1 MIDNG
6 SKVISENFLEN
17 IAQVI
22 SSPSKTMESTGH
34 KVHAFLKC
42 VVYVLE
48 VRAQLNRF
56 DMKQC

>member
-1 MIDNG
+1 MIDND

-34 KVHAFLKC
+34 KVHAFLKF

-48 VRAQLNRF
+48 VRA
-56 DMKQC
+56 